1 MFRCCLVI
9 ILFLGEVQNLSARGV
24 RMFAL
29 VDFHGQRIWATSS
42 TLSCVYTGHLHL
54 QPLMFESRTLTFS
67 SSTFSVTFF
76 SNRFQ
81 FVPLSAPCNLFTAYT
96 TTSFRH
102 LVR

>member
-1 MFRCCLVI
+1 MFRFCLVI
-9 ILFLGEVQNLSARGV
+9 VLFLGEVQNLSARGV

-29 VDFHGQRIWATSS
+29 
-42 TLSCVYTGHLHL
+42 
-54 QPLMFESRTLTFS
+54 PLMFESRTPTFS

-81 FVPLSAPCNLFTAYT
+81 FVPLSAPCNPPTAYT